1 MSIRNMCVCVFY
13 YNKYTDIIST
23 VKPIRCTSVSNLLY
37 FGMTLEHVSDDLP
50 VHHQEF
56 KTVPTATGICQTD
69 TAACLLGG
77 TR

>member
-1 MSIRNMCVCVFY
+1 MSVFDIHKAVHRN
-13 YNKYTDIIST
+13 IISI
-23 VKPIRCTSVSNLLY
+23 VKPATCTSVSNLLY

-50 VHHQEF
+50 VHHQEL